1 MDGNTLGGA
10 DMKRLMVLVIVA
22 VMALCL
28 VAVALADATVVSVPS
43 SISIAVGQEVD
54 VPITVTGAV
63 NWYGVDAQLRYD
75 PTIVKAVK
83 VTRGAI
89 PVPNWVFYER
99 TDVSGLA
106 WYVAIS
112 LNPTP
117 PANGNGVVCTVR
129 LRGIAAGTSA
139 LTLQVVSSDR
149 YGFETRPV
157 AQNGSIVVAS
167 APTAPVRPPRYTA
180 P

>member
-1 MDGNTLGGA
+1 
-10 DMKRLMVLVIVA
+10 VIVA

-89 PVPNWVFYER
+89 PVPNWVLYER

-112 LNPTP
+112 LNPTLP
-117 PANGNGVVCTVR
+117 SSGDGLVATVR

-139 LTLQVVSSDR
+139 LTLSVQVSDR
-149 YGFETRPV
+149 YGNTWWPAV
-157 AQNGSIVVAS
+157 QNGSIVVSGGLA
-167 APTAPVRPPRYTA
+167 APAPPRGYAA